1 MFLPFQSFKLQHYHQ
16 VPAAAAHSAWATRR
30 NAWTTATTRRKQRSD
45 AADRRLKTDNVPA
58 ASSRWKMT
66 AETTARLTVLWT
78 RQQQTA
84 TTTIESRQRQRLM
97 TTERRLTTE

>member
-1 MFLPFQSFKLQHYHQ
+1 LFLPFQSFKQQHYHQ
-16 VPAAAAHSAWATRR
+16 VPAAAAHSAWVTRR

-45 AADRRLKTDNVPA
+45 AADRRSTTDNVPA

-66 AETTARLTVLWT
+66 AETTARLTDLWY

-84 TTTIESRQRQRLM
+84 ATTIESRQRQRSM
-97 TTERRLTTE
+97 TTGRLATE